1 MTNFLHK
8 HKSFFPSGNYTLY
21 GGDLVTLFDLMETSL
36 KNFQLQTSSSLY
48 SEDQSRLKVCVEH
61 FDELVVWYSSSRV
74 YMRVFSGAGELLS
87 YSKPPAPQF
96 SAPDLAPYHQN

>member
-1 MTNFLHK
+1 M
-8 HKSFFPSGNYTLY
+8 
-21 GGDLVTLFDLMETSL
+21 TLFDLMETSL